1 MLSNSGLIIIEM
13 VEFFFFFFEMVGYLK
28 HILSYRKVA
37 GFRIWAR

>member
-13 VEFFFFFFEMVGYLK
+13 VEFFFFFEMVGYLK